1 MSEQPAPY
9 TVTPP
14 APPAH
19 EHVAPSTDP
28 AAAFGLV
35 LRVHKA
41 FAAASELG
49 GALMAIQMHLQGL
62 MGSLSS
68 DDPQC
73 PGFPERLAIIE
84 DELREM
90 ADVRA
95 RAVSRLK
102 LANEGCPQIKR
113 AEDPKGNG
121 VAS

>member
-9 TVTPP
+9 TVT
-14 APPAH
+14 PPAH

-28 AAAFGLV
+28 AAAFLVV
-35 LRVHKA
+35 LRVQRA
-41 FAAASELG
+41 FNRAIELG
-49 GALMAIQMHLQGL
+49 GAMLAIQQHLQGA
-62 MGSLSS
+62 MGNLTS
-68 DDPQC
+68 DAPLC
-73 PGFPERLAIIE
+73 PGFPERLAVIE

-90 ADVRA
+90 ADARS

-102 LANEGCPQIKR
+102 LANEGGPQIKR